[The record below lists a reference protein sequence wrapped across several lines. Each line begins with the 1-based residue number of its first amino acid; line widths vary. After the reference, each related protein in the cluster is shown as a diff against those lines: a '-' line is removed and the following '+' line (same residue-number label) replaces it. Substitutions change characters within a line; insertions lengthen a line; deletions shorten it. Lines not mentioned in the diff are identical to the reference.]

1 LLIVRAAGE
10 DKMSGHSKWSTIKH
24 KKAATDAKRGK
35 IFTRLAKEITVAARE
50 GGGDPSSNVRLRL
63 AIDKAR
69 AGNMPKDNIERAV
82 KRGTGELEGGQLEEV
97 TYEGYAPHGVGVLIE
112 VVTDNRN
119 RAVAEVR
126 HVFNKQGGNMAE
138 AGAVS
143 WQFTRKGFISISDEF
158 DSDEVFLVAADAG
171 ADDVVFIDSVAE
183 IYTDIDTLQDVRSA
197 LEEAGYKLSEIG
209 VIYDPNIRVGL
220 ETQQTLQVL
229 KLVEVLEDLD
239 DVQNVFTALDISNEA
254 MAVLEAA

>member
-1 LLIVRAAGE
+1 
-10 DKMSGHSKWSTIKH
+10 MSGHSKWSTIKH

-50 GGGDPSSNVRLRL
+50 GGGDPVSNVRLRL

-69 AGNMPKDNIERAV
+69 AGNMPKDNIERAL
-82 KRGTGELEGGQLEEV
+82 KRGTGELEGGQLEEIV
-97 TYEGYAPHGVGVLIE
+97 YEGYAPHGVGVLIE

-126 HVFNKQGGNMAE
+126 HTFNRQGGNMAE

-158 DSDEVFLVAADAG
+158 DADEIFLVAADAG
-171 ADDVVFIDSVAE
+171 ADDVVFLDNVAE
-183 IYTDIDTLQDVRSA
+183 VYTDLDTLQDVRTA
-197 LEEAGYKLSEIG
+197 LEDSGYKISEVS
-209 VIYDPNIRVGL
+209 VIFDPTNPIGL
-220 ETQQTLQVL
+220 EAQQTIQVM

-239 DVQNVFTALDISNEA
+239 DVQNVYTALEISDEA
-254 MAVLEAA
+254 MAILEVA